1 MGLLRTRLEAGAA
14 GVGMSD
20 GDDARRRTSARLAAI
35 RERFALGL
43 EKRLE
48 ELSKQALAA
57 AGEDKAQAAAACE
70 SLRLGL
76 HNLSGS
82 APTIGFVALG
92 RRAATLEAWV
102 MAERGTD
109 GRLPPSAA
117 ADLADEIAALA
128 SARD

>member
-1 MGLLRTRLEAGAA
+1 
-14 GVGMSD
+14 MSD